1 LEFEPR
7 HLGCH
12 EATRGQS
19 FTMNPPTSSPT
30 RYRFLVL
37 AVLCSLAFLT
47 YLDRICIMRV
57 QGDIERDLGFAE
69 LTPADERALR
79 ESGLAGDSQ
88 ARAKLARD
96 RATQRMS
103 WVFSAFVAGY
113 VLFEVPGG
121 WLGDRWGA
129 RAVIVRIVL
138 MWSLFTAATGGVK
151 GITALFSSKPG
162 PEQWLMAL
170 VAVRFLFG
178 VGEAGAYPNI
188 ARALGRWFPFR
199 ERATAQSFIWL
210 SSRLGGAFAPAIIG
224 VFMLLGGSWQP
235 AFWILGLVGVAWAV
249 FFLSW
254 YRDRPEDKPQ
264 VNAAE
269 RELIRAGEAGAGSIY
284 DDRPGRWGEATDEPP
299 TRWGERPREPARCD
313 GTAHEPAQGTEAK
326 GEPAREDTRPTKI
339 DAAREDARPT
349 REVFRWASLFS
360 PNVLALCLASFCVS
374 FCFYFY
380 ITFLPKYLKD
390 QFHVDYG
397 QSQFISGLPLL
408 LGGFACLA
416 GGFLSDYV
424 IRKTG
429 SKRWGR
435 SLIPIAGWTAAG
447 FCAFAV
453 SQLHSAVAVM
463 ALIVI
468 AFVFQD
474 LGVPSMWSLPSDI
487 GGRFAGTVGGWM
499 NSAGAIGGMLSPLV
513 AAKVSIA
520 HGWNATFLVFGAI
533 YLLGALAWLRV
544 DAGNPIRQSDYCATR
559 KNFAEPPGVV

>member
-1 LEFEPR
+1 MRP
-7 HLGCH
+7 
-12 EATRGQS
+12 S
-19 FTMNPPTSSPT
+19 TSPPT
-30 RYRFLVL
+30 RYRFWVL

-57 QGDIERDLGFAE
+57 QGDIERDLGFAQ
-69 LTPADERALR
+69 LTAADEQLLR
-79 ESGLAGDSQ
+79 ERGLVDDAQ
-88 ARAKLARD
+88 ARAKLSSD
-96 RATQRMS
+96 RATERMS

-129 RAVIVRIVL
+129 RAVIFRIVL
-138 MWSLFTAATGGVK
+138 WWSLFTATTGGVK
-151 GITALFSSKPG
+151 GITALFSSKAG
-162 PEQWLMAL
+162 PEQWLIAMIAI
-170 VAVRFLFG
+170 RFLFG

-210 SSRLGGAFAPAIIG
+210 SSRLGGAFAPTIIG
-224 VFMLLGGSWQP
+224 GLMLLGGGWQR
-235 AFWILGLVGVAWAV
+235 AFWILGLVGVIWTAL
-249 FFLSW
+249 FFLW
-254 YRDRPEDKPQ
+254 FRDRPEDKPQ

-269 RELIRAGEAGAGSIY
+269 RELIRTGEAGAGSIY
-284 DDRPGRWGEATDEPP
+284 DDAGPP
-299 TRWGERPREPARCD
+299 P
-313 GTAHEPAQGTEAK
+313 
-326 GEPAREDTRPTKI
+326 
-339 DAAREDARPT
+339 
-349 REVFRWASLFS
+349 FRWTSLLS
-360 PNVLALCLASFCVS
+360 PNVLALCLVSFCVS

-390 QFHVDYG
+390 QFQVDYA

-416 GGFLSDYV
+416 GGFLSDYA

-447 FCAFAV
+447 LCAFAV
-453 SQLHSAVAVM
+453 SQLHSPVAVM

-468 AFVFQD
+468 AFAFQD
-474 LGVPSMWSLPSDI
+474 LGVPSMWSLPTDI
-487 GGRFAGTVGGWM
+487 GGRFAGTLGGWM
-499 NSAGAIGGMLSPLV
+499 NSAGAVGGMLSPLV

-520 HGWNATFLVFGAI
+520 HGWNATFMVFGAV

-544 DAGNPIRQSDYCATR
+544 DAGSRSFARSAAT
-559 KNFAEPPGVV
+559 

>member
-1 LEFEPR
+1 
-7 HLGCH
+7 
-12 EATRGQS
+12 
-19 FTMNPPTSSPT
+19 MNLPAAPPT
-30 RYRFLVL
+30 RYRFWVL

-57 QGDIERDLGFAE
+57 QGDIERDLGFAT
-69 LTPADERALR
+69 LSAADEQSLR
-79 ESGLAGDSQ
+79 EGGLEGDAQ
-88 ARAKLARD
+88 VRAKLAKD
-96 RATQRMS
+96 RATERMS

-129 RAVIVRIVL
+129 RAIIFRIVL
-138 MWSLFTAATGGVK
+138 CWSIFTAATGGVK
-151 GITALFSSKPG
+151 GITALFSSKAG
-162 PEQWLMAL
+162 PEQWLIAMIAI
-170 VAVRFLFG
+170 RFLFG

-210 SSRLGGAFAPAIIG
+210 SSRWGGAFAPTIIG
-224 VFMLLGGSWQP
+224 GLMLFGGGWQR
-235 AFWILGLVGVAWAV
+235 AFWILGLVGVAWAF
-249 FFLSW
+249 FFLAW
-254 YRDRPEDKPQ
+254 FRDRPEDKSQ

-269 RELIRAGEAGAGSIY
+269 RELIRAGEPTTGSIY
-284 DDRPGRWGEATDEPP
+284 DDASAP
-299 TRWGERPREPARCD
+299 
-313 GTAHEPAQGTEAK
+313 Q
-326 GEPAREDTRPTKI
+326 
-339 DAAREDARPT
+339 
-349 REVFRWASLFS
+349 FRWAALLS
-360 PNVLALCLASFCVS
+360 PNVLALCLVSFCVS

-390 QFHVDYG
+390 QFQVDYA
-397 QSQFISGLPLL
+397 QSQFVSGLPLL

-416 GGFLSDYV
+416 GGFLSDYA

-435 SLIPIAGWTAAG
+435 SLIPIMGWTAAG
-447 FCAFAV
+447 LCAFAV
-453 SQLHSAVAVM
+453 SQLHSPVAVM

-468 AFVFQD
+468 AFAFQD
-474 LGVPSMWSLPSDI
+474 LGVPSMWSLPTDI
-487 GGRFAGTVGGWM
+487 GGRFAGTLGGWM

-520 HGWNATFLVFGAI
+520 HGWNATFVVFGAV

-544 DAGNPIRQSDYCATR
+544 DASSPLWQSKNQGNEAIL
-559 KNFAEPPGVV
+559 G

>member
-1 LEFEPR
+1 
-7 HLGCH
+7 
-12 EATRGQS
+12 
-19 FTMNPPTSSPT
+19 MNPPT
-30 RYRFLVL
+30 RYRFWVL
-37 AVLCSLAFLT
+37 AALCSLAFLT
-47 YLDRICIMRV
+47 YLDRISIMRV
-57 QGDIERDLGFAE
+57 QGEIERDLGFAK
-69 LTPADERALR
+69 LTAVDEQSLRARSL
-79 ESGLAGDSQ
+79 ETDAQ
-88 ARAKLARD
+88 ARSKLAKD
-96 RATQRMS
+96 RATERMS

-129 RAVIVRIVL
+129 RAIIFRIVL
-138 MWSLFTAATGGVK
+138 CWSLFTAATGGVK
-151 GITALFSSKPG
+151 GITALFSSKAG
-162 PEQWLMAL
+162 PEQWLIAMIGI
-170 VAVRFLFG
+170 RFLFG

-210 SSRLGGAFAPAIIG
+210 SSRWGGAFAPTIIG
-224 VFMLLGGSWQP
+224 GLMLLGGDWQH

-249 FFLSW
+249 SFFVW
-254 YRDRPEDKPQ
+254 FRDRPEDKPQ

-269 RELIRAGEAGAGSIY
+269 RELIRAGEAEVGSIY
-284 DDRPGRWGEATDEPP
+284 DNASA
-299 TRWGERPREPARCD
+299 PR
-313 GTAHEPAQGTEAK
+313 
-326 GEPAREDTRPTKI
+326 
-339 DAAREDARPT
+339 
-349 REVFRWASLFS
+349 FRWASLLS
-360 PNVLALCLASFCVS
+360 PNVLALSLVSFCVS

-390 QFHVDYG
+390 QFQVDYA

-416 GGFLSDYV
+416 GGFLSDYA

-447 FCAFAV
+447 LCAFAV

-463 ALIVI
+463 ALIII
-468 AFVFQD
+468 AFAFQD
-474 LGVPSMWSLPSDI
+474 LGVPSMWSLPTDI
-487 GGRFAGTVGGWM
+487 GGRFAGTLGGWM

-520 HGWNATFLVFGAI
+520 HGWNATFVVFGAV

-544 DAGNPIRQSDYCATR
+544 DAGSPMRRSIVAT
-559 KNFAEPPGVV
+559 EPSP

>member
-1 LEFEPR
+1 
-7 HLGCH
+7 
-12 EATRGQS
+12 
-19 FTMNPPTSSPT
+19 MNHSASRPTC
-30 RYRFLVL
+30 YRFAVL

-69 LTPADERALR
+69 LTRADEQSLR
-79 ESGLAGDSQ
+79 ERGQESDSQ
-88 ARAKLARD
+88 ARAKLGKD
-96 RATQRMS
+96 RATERMS
-103 WVFSAFVAGY
+103 WVFAAFVAGY

-129 RAVIVRIVL
+129 RAVIFRIVL
-138 MWSLFTAATGGVK
+138 CWSLFTAATGGVK

-162 PEQWLMAL
+162 PEQWL
-170 VAVRFLFG
+170 VAMIAIRFLFG

-188 ARALGRWFPFR
+188 ARALGRWFPFH

-210 SSRLGGAFAPAIIG
+210 SSRFGGAFAPTIIG
-224 VFMLLGGSWQP
+224 GLTLLGGDWQR

-249 FFLSW
+249 FFFVW
-254 YRDRPEDKPQ
+254 FRDRPEDKPQ
-264 VNAAE
+264 VNTVE
-269 RELIRAGEAGAGSIY
+269 RELIRAGESGSGSIY
-284 DDRPGRWGEATDEPP
+284 DDASAP
-299 TRWGERPREPARCD
+299 T
-313 GTAHEPAQGTEAK
+313 
-326 GEPAREDTRPTKI
+326 
-339 DAAREDARPT
+339 
-349 REVFRWASLFS
+349 FRWFSLIS
-360 PNVLALCLASFCVS
+360 PNVLALCLVSFCVS

-390 QFHVDYG
+390 QFHVDYA

-416 GGFLSDYV
+416 GGFLSDYA

-435 SLIPIAGWTAAG
+435 SLIPIGGWIAAG
-447 FCAFAV
+447 LCAFAV
-453 SQLHSAVAVM
+453 SQFQSAVAVM
-463 ALIVI
+463 ALIVV

-474 LGVPSMWSLPSDI
+474 LGVPSMWSLPTDI
-487 GGRFAGTVGGWM
+487 GGRFAGTLGGWM

-520 HGWNATFLVFGAI
+520 HGWNTTFMVFGAI

-544 DAGNPIRQSDYCATR
+544 DASNPIRQSNSR
-559 KNFAEPPGVV
+559 SP